1 METDTNLRLRVMV
14 CMLHFKAAGGLQ
26 AVSEMEINLASG
38 SCLDSLAH
46 LYGLERKTLDNKETK
61 EEDDMA
67 SLSTRT
73 TPKDTPSVSSHTTNK
88 QSVNKTEVNNMN
100 NRKIRTVNATLNDND
115 TNLSLADT
123 LVFQKTLVRTEHTDD
138 KTIQNLLMSGKVQAA
153 LEKHNE
159 KRQETVDKAILKST
173 GVKVFLDPVA
183 IWDLQWEIVT
193 VA

>member
-1 METDTNLRLRVMV
+1 MV
-14 CMLHFKAAGGLQ
+14 ATQ
-26 AVSEMEINLASG
+26 SG
-38 SCLDSLAH
+38 RATW
-46 LYGLERKTLDNKETK
+46 GEEQIIKQNTTLNNTG
-61 EEDDMA
+61 
-67 SLSTRT
+67 
-73 TPKDTPSVSSHTTNK
+73 
-88 QSVNKTEVNNMN
+88 VNNMN

-115 TNLSLADT
+115 TNLALADT
-123 LVFQKTLVRTEHTDD
+123 LVFQKTLVRTEHTDE